1 MVKHV
6 PILTKPMKKY
16 LLGSDKRGYGEETQR
31 AYNRR
36 IIDYAK
42 RGLKDLL
49 LLAEK
54 LPEEAQA
61 EVFNEETLAPLM
73 RNLFRLI
80 VKERVEVVDIPEIN
94 RKELEKRRT
103 RVLALCYAALNEI
116 GDVFNARNLAPDV
129 MEILMEAGLSE
140 TLSTITGLKAVYI
153 KGFSPR
159 RQLKPTH

>member
-1 MVKHV
+1 M

-80 VKERVEVVDIPEIN
+80 VKEHVEVVDIPEMN
-94 RKELEKRRT
+94 REELEKRRM

-116 GDVFNARNLAPDV
+116 GMCLTL
-129 MEILMEAGLSE
+129 EILRPMLWR
-140 TLSTITGLKAVYI
+140 
-153 KGFSPR
+153 F
-159 RQLKPTH
+159 

>member
-1 MVKHV
+1 M
-6 PILTKPMKKY
+6 PILTNPMTNY
-16 LLGSDKRGYGEETQR
+16 LLSSDKGGYSEDLQSV
-31 AYNRR
+31 YDNR
-36 IIDYAK
+36 IIDYAT

-80 VKERVEVVDIPEIN
+80 VKEHVEVVDIPEMN
-94 RKELEKRRT
+94 REEFEKRRT

-116 GDVFNARNLAPDV
+116 GDLFNARNLAPDV

-153 KGFSPR
+153 EGFSPR
-159 RQLKPTH
+159 RQLKLTH